1 MELLIVLRLS
11 NWFLEL
17 QCKLVIVPVP
27 FENVVTNAGMALSLL
42 GKALKFLL
50 SFTETTSSKSFAVIA
65 FDSYSVH
72 LFLE

>member
-1 MELLIVLRLS
+1 MELLIVLRLR

-17 QCKLVIVPVP
+17 QYKLVIVPVP

-42 GKALKFLL
+42 GKALKLLL
-50 SFTETTSSKSFAVIA
+50 SFTETTSCKSFAVIA